1 MDIINGCHLWSINQ
15 SIKSKIIKT
24 IYIFWDPM
32 RQKVMTIYDISVTQ
46 ERNTRVL
53 IHNSTNEKLSRNCI
67 LSGLQTLSNP
77 HTSIALTTVLIIYW
91 LLNMSAFQLRPI
103 LRISFKKKK
112 FVKKLTHR
120 SICTQF
126 WLNFRF
132 FYFFLPNII

>member
-15 SIKSKIIKT
+15 SINQWNNHSIKSKIIKT

-77 HTSIALTTVLIIYW
+77 HTSIALTTILIIYW
-91 LLNMSAFQLRPI
+91 LLNMSAFELRPI
-103 LRISFKKKK
+103 LRISFKKVSKNWLIGR
-112 FVKKLTHR
+112 FVH
-120 SICTQF
+120 
-126 WLNFRF
+126 NFD
-132 FYFFLPNII
+132 